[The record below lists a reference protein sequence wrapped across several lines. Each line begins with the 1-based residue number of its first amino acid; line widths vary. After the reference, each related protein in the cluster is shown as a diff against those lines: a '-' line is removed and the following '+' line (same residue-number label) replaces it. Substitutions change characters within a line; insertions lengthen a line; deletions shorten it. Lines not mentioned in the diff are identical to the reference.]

1 MNDPALF
8 AGILPAK
15 ISPRDFLTLDKLD
28 LDTAAEYQAAVV
40 FDVGERLAEEREELE
55 ELKQDLTEIEA
66 TLSRDI
72 RLNPGQYGLDKVT
85 EAAVKTAIPE
95 QKEYVKCAKEIAAV
109 KTRVERMIQTLASLH
124 GQQYFAAPVADEE
137 STRATKQAAE
147 TQRTQ
152 TRSKKTTERRKNRR
166 NE

>member
-1 MNDPALF
+1 
-8 AGILPAK
+8 
-15 ISPRDFLTLDKLD
+15 
-28 LDTAAEYQAAVV
+28 V

-109 KTRVERMIQTLASLH
+109 KTRVERLQNFLNALDHRKRMIQTLASLH